1 MKALHIKTGIIFL
14 MVITAAAGFYFLDF
28 RDRESAPE
36 IATPTQESGLRPEGV
51 GEDTPSSVK
60 TLPPS
65 VGGGTAKS
73 LPPYQGEPITKLN
86 ADPELVAS
94 IGTAYLE
101 KYQKNLA
108 AIAERLEKDS
118 TNYDDWLGVAYI
130 KKLFNNYAGT
140 RDAWEYAKVVNPDN
154 PIAYF
159 NLGEL
164 YGYEFK
170 EPAKAEENY
179 KSALQLNPYHL
190 DYYIGL
196 ANFYEDV
203 PKDLKKA
210 EETLL
215 SALAKIPH
223 TEPNLF
229 AQIGAFYRDQKD
241 YSKALEFFGKAL
253 DAATD
258 PGVKKAIQ
266 NEIDYI
272 RSKSTQM

>member
-1 MKALHIKTGIIFL
+1 MSNRHLARTIALQTLYQWDFNGQPPDAL
-14 MVITAAAGFYFLDF
+14 ATMLAGNFHEFAPDF
-28 RDRESAPE
+28 DDDGFSR
-36 IATPTQESGLRPEGV
+36 G
-51 GEDTPSSVK
+51 
-60 TLPPS
+60 
-65 VGGGTAKS
+65 
-73 LPPYQGEPITKLN
+73 
-86 ADPELVAS
+86 LVA
-94 IGTAYLE
+94 GVE
-101 KYQKNLA
+101 KNLA
-108 AIAERLEKDS
+108 AIADRLEKDP
-118 TNYDDWLGVAYI
+118 TNYDDWLAVAYI
-130 KKLFNNYAGT
+130 KKLFSNLPGAK
-140 RDAWEYAKVVNPDN
+140 DAWEYAKIVNQQN

-164 YGYEFK
+164 YGYELK

-179 KSALQLNPYHL
+179 KSALRLNPYHF

-215 SALAKIPH
+215 SALDKIPH

-253 DAATD
+253 GATTD

-272 RSKSTQM
+272 HSKQ

>member
-1 MKALHIKTGIIFL
+1 MNQFINKNVFLGIIIVF
-14 MVITAAAGFYFLDF
+14 VITVAGFYFLYF
-28 RDRESAPE
+28 QRGEKGPVVTVESPAP
-36 IATPTQESGLRPEGV
+36 AVTPPEEV
-51 GEDTPSSVK
+51 PQAKTPPTPSALGVTK
-60 TLPPS
+60 PLP
-65 VGGGTAKS
+65 A
-73 LPPYQGEPITKLN
+73 YQGEPLRQLN
-86 ADPELVAS
+86 ADPKFVAS

-108 AIAERLEKDS
+108 AIAERLEKDPR
-118 TNYDDWLGVAYI
+118 NYDDWLGVAYI
-130 KKLFNNYAGT
+130 KKIFNNYIGT

-164 YGYEFK
+164 YGYELK

-179 KSALQLNPYHL
+179 VVARRLDPYHL

-215 SALAKIPH
+215 SALDKIPH

-229 AQIGAFYRDQKD
+229 ATIGSFYRDQKD

-258 PGVKKAIQ
+258 PGVKKNIQ

-272 RSKSTQM
+272 RSKQ

>member
-1 MKALHIKTGIIFL
+1 MYLYLRKHYYLAIIAIVFL
-14 MVITAAAGFYFLDF
+14 VLAGGAIYFLVF
-28 RDRESAPE
+28 QGGKKGPAITVESPAP
-36 IATPTQESGLRPEGV
+36 AVTSPEEG
-51 GEDTPSSVK
+51 PQVK
-60 TLPPS
+60 TPPPAFGPGAAKLLP
-65 VGGGTAKS
+65 T
-73 LPPYQGEPITKLN
+73 YQGEPIRELN
-86 ADPELVAS
+86 ADPKIVAS
-94 IGTAYLE
+94 IGTAYSE
-101 KYQKNLA
+101 KHQKNLA
-108 AIAERLEKDS
+108 AIADRLEKDP
-118 TNYDDWLGVAYI
+118 TNYDDWLAVAYI
-130 KKLFNNYAGT
+130 KKLFSNLPGAK
-140 RDAWEYAKVVNPDN
+140 DAWEYAKIVNQQN

-164 YGYEFK
+164 YGYELK

-179 KSALQLNPYHL
+179 KSALRLNPYHF

-215 SALAKIPH
+215 SALDKIPH

-253 DAATD
+253 GATTD

-272 RSKSTQM
+272 HSKQ